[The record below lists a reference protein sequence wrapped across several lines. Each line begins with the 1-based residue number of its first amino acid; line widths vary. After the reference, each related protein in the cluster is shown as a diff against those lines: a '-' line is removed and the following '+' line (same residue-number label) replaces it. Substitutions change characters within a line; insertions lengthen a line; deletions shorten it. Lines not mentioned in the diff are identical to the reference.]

1 MCLLIHGLKNFGI
14 LLCIVEL
21 PHSEANSQLMYLL
34 IKILFIQIN

>member
-21 PHSEANSQLMYLL
+21 PHSEANSQLLYLL
-34 IKILFIQIN
+34 IKLLLIHTN